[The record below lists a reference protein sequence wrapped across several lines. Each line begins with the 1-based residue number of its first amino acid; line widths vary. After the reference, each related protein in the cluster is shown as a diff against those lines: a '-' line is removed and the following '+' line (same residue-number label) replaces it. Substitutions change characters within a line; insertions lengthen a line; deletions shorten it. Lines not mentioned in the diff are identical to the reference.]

1 MKEND
6 QLEKTEILISQ
17 VLRWGIFLCAF
28 IIFLGWATSS
38 NKIIMAGLLM
48 LIFLPI
54 GRVLAALLL
63 FFKQKDFIYVG
74 LSAYVL
80 IILIASLLMGKQL

>member
-1 MKEND
+1 MKENSE
-6 QLEKTEILISQ
+6 LEKTELLIAQ
-17 VLRWGIFLCAF
+17 ILRWGIFLCA
-28 IIFLGWATSS
+28 IVILIGWATGAD
-38 NKIIMAGLLM
+38 KIIMAGLLM

-63 FFKQKDFIYVG
+63 FFKQGDYIYVG

-80 IILIASLLMGKQL
+80 IILITSLLMGKQL